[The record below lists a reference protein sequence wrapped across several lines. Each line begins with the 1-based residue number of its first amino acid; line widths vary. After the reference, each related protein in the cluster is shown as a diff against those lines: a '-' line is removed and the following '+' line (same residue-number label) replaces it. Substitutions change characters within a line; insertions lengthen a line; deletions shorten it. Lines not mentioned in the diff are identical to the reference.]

1 MDIVRIKKLIL
12 PVLFAVFI
20 IGISFLTFVLPK
32 DKYSENE
39 KRYLAEFPEFSIKSV
54 LNGEFQNGF
63 ESYVSDH
70 VFGRNF
76 FVGLNS
82 YFSLLMGRN
91 TVSDIYFAK
100 DGYLI
105 NAPKAQGTENF
116 EKNLKN
122 FNEFTKKV
130 DVASSIMIVPSTG
143 YIMKDK
149 LPAFAKKYED
159 SSLFE
164 LAASFTPA
172 ISFIDARSVLFNAV
186 DNENKQVYYR
196 TDHHLTSEGT
206 YELYKLYCSSNGLTY
221 PKKEW
226 YDIKKAEGFSGTTF
240 AGSGYLLTK
249 PDTVEMWIPKNKV
262 KVTIDDSNKVNTYES
277 MFFEK
282 HLEADDKYPVFLDGN
297 HALTTIENLNSDGEN
312 LLIIKDSYAH
322 SLAPFLS
329 YNYKKIVLVDM
340 RYYRKSVSELIEENE
355 IDEILYIYG
364 TDSLITDT
372 NSAWL
377 Q

>member
-1 MDIVRIKKLIL
+1 MDIVKIKKLIL

-32 DKYSENE
+32 AEYSQNE
-39 KRYLAEFPEFSIKSV
+39 KRYLAEFPEISIKSV
-54 LNGEFQNGF
+54 LSGDFQSGF
-63 ESYVSDH
+63 ENYVSDH

-76 FVGLNS
+76 FVSLNS
-82 YFSLLMGRN
+82 YFSLIMGRN
-91 TVSDIYFAK
+91 SVSDIYFAK

-105 NAPKAQGTENF
+105 NAPKTKETKNF

-130 DVASSIMIVPSTG
+130 DVASSIMIVPTTG

-149 LPAFAKKYED
+149 LPAFAKNYED
-159 SSLFE
+159 DSLFE
-164 LAASFTPA
+164 LAASLTPA

-186 DNENKQVYYR
+186 DNENKEVYYR
-196 TDHHLTSEGT
+196 TDHHLTSAGT

-226 YDIKKAEGFSGTTF
+226 YNIKKADGFFGTTL
-240 AGSGYLLTK
+240 AGSGYFLTK
-249 PDTVEMWIPKNKV
+249 PDTVEIWKPRNEV
-262 KVTIDDSNKVNTYES
+262 VVTIDDGNKSGVYES

-297 HALTTIENLNSDGEN
+297 HALTTIENENSTGGN
-312 LLIIKDSYAH
+312 LLVIKDSYAH
-322 SLAPFLS
+322 ALAPFLS
-329 YNYKKIVLVDM
+329 YNYSKVVLVDM
-340 RYYRKSVSELIEENE
+340 RYYRKSVSELIEKHE